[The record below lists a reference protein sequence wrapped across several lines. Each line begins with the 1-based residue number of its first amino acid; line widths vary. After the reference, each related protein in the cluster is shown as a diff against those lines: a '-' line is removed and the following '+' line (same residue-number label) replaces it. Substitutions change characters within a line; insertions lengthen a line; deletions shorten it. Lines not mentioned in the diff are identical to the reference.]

1 MPNEGRRRYRL
12 SYEQRITLLAVGA
25 GLPGVIA
32 AFWLLL
38 AGGHSAKTLWTLG
51 ILIGGAWLA
60 LAFMLRERIV
70 RPLQTIS
77 NMLAALREGDFSLRG
92 RRAGIE
98 DALGLAMLEANLLGE
113 TLKTQRLGALEAT
126 ALLRTVMA
134 EIDVAVFAFDDSGEL
149 RLVNRA
155 GERLLDQPRERLLG
169 KPASAVG
176 LSDLIAAEP
185 GRVHDRAFP
194 GRSGRW
200 EIHRTTFRQDG
211 RVHTLLVLAD
221 VSRTLREEELQAWQ
235 RLVRVLSHEINNS
248 LAPIKSLADS
258 LRKTVDR
265 LPTDR
270 AAAGDLKRGLGII
283 VGRSDALSRFM
294 ASYVKLARLP
304 APRRAALD
312 LGSLVRRVAAL
323 EVRLS
328 VAVSPGPDVVLAGDA
343 DQLEQLLIN
352 LVRNAADAAL
362 ETGGRAEVT
371 WRVANRA
378 VTIDVLDE
386 GPGLTTTANLFVPFF
401 TTKSDGSG
409 IGLVLSRQIAEGHG
423 GVLTLENRGDR
434 RGCVA
439 RLVLPLGSSAGAGAA

>member
-1 MPNEGRRRYRL
+1 MGKRLRL
-12 SYEQRITLLAVGA
+12 SYEQRITLLSFGA
-25 GLPGVIA
+25 GLPGVVA
-32 AFWLLL
+32 AMWLLI
-38 AGGHSAKTLWTLG
+38 AGGHSAKTIWTLG
-51 ILIGGAWLA
+51 LLIGGAWLVLA
-60 LAFMLRERIV
+60 LMLRERIV

-92 RRAGIE
+92 RRAGVE
-98 DALGLAMLEANLLGE
+98 DALGLAMLETNLLGE
-113 TLKTQRLGALEAT
+113 TLKSQRLGALEAT

-134 EIDVAVFAFDDSGEL
+134 EIDVAIFAFDEAGAL

-155 GERLLDQPRERLLG
+155 GERLLDQPRERMLG

-176 LSDLIAAEP
+176 LGDLVVAEA

-211 RVHTLLVLAD
+211 RPHTLLVLAD

-265 LPTDR
+265 AATDR
-270 AAAGDLKRGLGII
+270 SASDDLRKGLSII

-304 APRRAALD
+304 APRRSELN
-312 LGSLVRRVAAL
+312 LGELVRRVAAL
-323 EVRLS
+323 EVRLTVE
-328 VAVSPGPDVVLAGDA
+328 VAPGPDVALPGDA

-352 LVRNAADAAL
+352 LIRNAADAAL
-362 ETGGRAEVT
+362 ETGGGVAVT
-371 WRVANRA
+371 WRVAHRA
-378 VTIDVLDE
+378 VTVDVLDE
-386 GPGLTTTANLFVPFF
+386 GPGLAATANLFVPFF
-401 TTKSDGSG
+401 TTKAEGSG
-409 IGLVLSRQIAEGHG
+409 IGLVLSRQIAEAHG
-423 GVLTLENRGDR
+423 GVLTLENRSDT

-439 RLVLPLGSSAGAGAA
+439 RLVIPLGSSAGAGAA

>member
-1 MPNEGRRRYRL
+1 MPNVRRRL

-25 GLPGVIA
+25 GVPGVVA
-32 AFWLLL
+32 AFWLLF
-38 AGGHSAKTLWTLG
+38 AGGYSAKTLWTLG
-51 ILIGGAWLA
+51 LVIGGAWLA
-60 LAFMLRERIV
+60 LAFMLRERII

-92 RRAGIE
+92 RRAGVD
-98 DALGLAMLEANLLGE
+98 DALGLAMLETNLLGD
-113 TLKTQRLGALEAT
+113 TLKAQRLGALEAT

-134 EIDVAVFAFDDSGEL
+134 EIDVAIFAFDDGGAL

-155 GERLLDQPRERLLG
+155 AERLLDQPRERLLG
-169 KPASAVG
+169 KPAAAVG
-176 LSDLIAAEP
+176 LGDLVAADT

-194 GRSGRW
+194 GRAGRW
-200 EIHRTTFRQDG
+200 EIRHTTFRQDG
-211 RVHTLLVLAD
+211 RAHTLLVIAD

-265 LPTDR
+265 VATDR
-270 AAAGDLKRGLGII
+270 TAADDLRKGLGII
-283 VGRSDALSRFM
+283 VGRSDSLSRFM

-304 APRRAALD
+304 APRRSALD

-323 EVRLS
+323 EVRLP
-328 VAVSPGPDVVLAGDA
+328 VTVTTGPDVVLAGDA

-352 LVRNAADAAL
+352 LIRNAADAAL
-362 ETGGRAEVT
+362 ETGGSVEVT
-371 WRVANRA
+371 WRVAHRA
-378 VTIDVLDE
+378 VVVDVLDE

-401 TTKSDGSG
+401 TTKEDGSG
-409 IGLVLSRQIAEGHG
+409 IGLVLSRQIAEAHG
-423 GVLTLENRGDR
+423 GVLTLENRGDV

-439 RLVLPLGSSAGAGAA
+439 RLVIPLGSSAGAGAA

>member
-1 MPNEGRRRYRL
+1 MPNVSRRRKL
-12 SYEQRITLLAVGA
+12 SYEQRIALLAVGT
-25 GLPGVIA
+25 GVPGVVA
-32 AFWLLL
+32 AFWLLF
-38 AGGHSAKTLWTLG
+38 AGGYSAKALWTLG
-51 ILIGGAWLA
+51 LLIGGTWLA

-92 RRAGIE
+92 RRAGVD
-98 DALGLAMLEANLLGE
+98 DALGLAMLETNLLGD
-113 TLKTQRLGALEAT
+113 TLKAQRLGALEAT
-126 ALLRTVMA
+126 ALLRTVMGT
-134 EIDVAVFAFDDSGEL
+134 IDVAIFAFDDGGAL

-169 KPASAVG
+169 KPAAAVG
-176 LSDLIAAEP
+176 LGDLVAADT
-185 GRVHDRAFP
+185 GRVHDRACP
-194 GRSGRW
+194 GRGGRW
-200 EIHRTTFRQDG
+200 EVRRTTFRQDG
-211 RVHTLLVLAD
+211 RAHTLLVIAD

-265 LPTDR
+265 VHADR
-270 AAAGDLKRGLGII
+270 TAADDLRKGLGII

-312 LGSLVRRVAAL
+312 LGLLVLRVAAL
-323 EVRLS
+323 EVRLT
-328 VAVSPGPDVVLAGDA
+328 VAVTPGPDVVLAGDA

-352 LVRNAADAAL
+352 LIRNAADAAL

-371 WRVANRA
+371 WRVAHGA
-378 VTIDVLDE
+378 VIVDVLDE

-401 TTKSDGSG
+401 TTKADGSG
-409 IGLVLSRQIAEGHG
+409 IGLVLSRQIAEAHG
-423 GVLTLENRGDR
+423 GVLTLENRGDA

-439 RLVLPLGSSAGAGAA
+439 RLVIPVGSSAGAVSA

>member
-1 MPNEGRRRYRL
+1 MGKRFRL
-12 SYEQRITLLAVGA
+12 SYEQRITLLSLGA
-25 GLPGVIA
+25 GLPGVVA
-32 AFWLLL
+32 AMWLLIV
-38 AGGHSAKTLWTLG
+38 GGYSAKTIWTLG
-51 ILIGGAWLA
+51 LLVGGAWLVLA
-60 LAFMLRERIV
+60 LMLRERIV

-92 RRAGIE
+92 RRAGVE
-98 DALGLAMLEANLLGE
+98 DALGLAMLETNLLGE
-113 TLKTQRLGALEAT
+113 TLKSQRLGALEAT

-134 EIDVAVFAFDDSGEL
+134 EIDVAIFAFDEEGAL

-155 GERLLDQPRERLLG
+155 GERLLDQPRERMLG
-169 KPASAVG
+169 KAASAVG
-176 LSDLIAAEP
+176 LGDLVVAEA

-211 RVHTLLVLAD
+211 RPHTLLVLAD

-265 LPTDR
+265 AATDR
-270 AAAGDLKRGLGII
+270 SATDDLRKGLSII

-304 APRRAALD
+304 APRRAELN
-312 LGSLVRRVAAL
+312 LGELVRRVAAL
-323 EVRLS
+323 EVRLT
-328 VAVSPGPDVVLAGDA
+328 VRVTQGPDVVLPGDA

-352 LVRNAADAAL
+352 LIRNAADAAL
-362 ETGGRAEVT
+362 DTAGGVEVT
-371 WRVANRA
+371 WRIAHRA
-378 VTIDVLDE
+378 VTVDVLDE
-386 GPGLTTTANLFVPFF
+386 GPGLAATANLFVPFF
-401 TTKSDGSG
+401 TTKAEGSG
-409 IGLVLSRQIAEGHG
+409 IGLVLSRQIAEAHG
-423 GVLTLENRGDR
+423 GVLTLENRSDT

-439 RLVLPLGSSAGAGAA
+439 RLVIPLGSSAGAGAA

>member
-1 MPNEGRRRYRL
+1 MARRKL

-25 GLPGVIA
+25 GLPGVVA

-38 AGGHSAKTLWTLG
+38 AGGYSGKALWTLG
-51 ILIGGAWLA
+51 LVIGGAWLV
-60 LAFMLRERIV
+60 LAFMLRERII

-92 RRAGIE
+92 RRAGID
-98 DALGLAMLEANLLGE
+98 DALGLAMLETNLLGE
-113 TLKTQRLGALEAT
+113 TLKAQRLGALEAT

-134 EIDVAVFAFDDSGEL
+134 EIDVAIFAFDDGGAL

-169 KPASAVG
+169 KPAAAVG
-176 LSDLIAAEP
+176 LGDLVVADT

-194 GRSGRW
+194 GRAGRW
-200 EIHRTTFRQDG
+200 EVRHTTFRQDG
-211 RVHTLLVLAD
+211 RAHTLLVIAD

-265 LPTDR
+265 VPADPT
-270 AAAGDLKRGLGII
+270 AADDLRKGLGII
-283 VGRSDALSRFM
+283 VGRSDSLSRFM

-304 APRRAALD
+304 APRRSALD

-323 EVRLS
+323 EVRL
-328 VAVSPGPDVVLAGDA
+328 AVTVTPGPDVVLAGDS

-352 LVRNAADAAL
+352 LIRNAADAAL

-371 WRVANRA
+371 WRVAHRA
-378 VTIDVLDE
+378 VVVDVLDE

-401 TTKSDGSG
+401 TTKADGSG
-409 IGLVLSRQIAEGHG
+409 IGLVLSRQIAEAHG
-423 GVLTLENRGDR
+423 GVLTLENRGDV

-439 RLVLPLGSSAGAGAA
+439 RLVLPLGTSAGAGAA

>member
-1 MPNEGRRRYRL
+1 MPNVSRRRKL
-12 SYEQRITLLAVGA
+12 SYEQRIALLAVGT
-25 GLPGVIA
+25 GVPGVVA
-32 AFWLLL
+32 AFWLLF
-38 AGGHSAKTLWTLG
+38 AGGYSAKALWTLG
-51 ILIGGAWLA
+51 LLIGGAWLA

-92 RRAGIE
+92 RRAGVD
-98 DALGLAMLEANLLGE
+98 DALGLAMLETNLLGD
-113 TLKTQRLGALEAT
+113 TLKAQRLGALEAT
-126 ALLRTVMA
+126 ALLRTVMGT
-134 EIDVAVFAFDDSGEL
+134 IDVAIFAFDDGGAL

-169 KPASAVG
+169 KPAAAVG
-176 LSDLIAAEP
+176 LGDLVAADT

-194 GRSGRW
+194 GRGGRW
-200 EIHRTTFRQDG
+200 EVRRTTFRQDG
-211 RVHTLLVLAD
+211 RAHTLLVIAD

-265 LPTDR
+265 VHADR
-270 AAAGDLKRGLGII
+270 TAADDLRKGLGII

-312 LGSLVRRVAAL
+312 LGLLVLRVAAL
-323 EVRLS
+323 EVRLT
-328 VAVSPGPDVVLAGDA
+328 VAVTPGPDVVLAGDA

-352 LVRNAADAAL
+352 LIRNAADAAL

-371 WRVANRA
+371 WRVAHGA
-378 VTIDVLDE
+378 VIVDVLDE

-401 TTKSDGSG
+401 TTKADGSG
-409 IGLVLSRQIAEGHG
+409 IGLVLSRQIAEAHG
-423 GVLTLENRGDR
+423 GVLTLENRGDA

-439 RLVLPLGSSAGAGAA
+439 RLVIPVGSSAGAVSA

>member
-1 MPNEGRRRYRL
+1 MPNERRRRYRL
-12 SYEQRITLLAVGA
+12 TYEQRITLLAVGA
-25 GLPGVIA
+25 GLPGVVA

-51 ILIGGAWLA
+51 ILIGGSWLV

-98 DALGLAMLEANLLGE
+98 DALGLAMLEA
-113 TLKTQRLGALEAT
+113 T

-134 EIDVAVFAFDDSGEL
+134 EIDVAVFAFDDAGEL

-155 GERLLDQPRERLLG
+155 AERLLEQPRERLLG

-176 LSDLIAAEP
+176 LGDLLVAEP

-200 EIHRTTFRQDG
+200 EIHRTSFRQDG
-211 RVHTLLVLAD
+211 RPHTLLVLAD

-265 LPTDR
+265 VPADR
-270 AAAGDLKRGLGII
+270 AAADDLKRGLGII

-304 APRRAALD
+304 APRRVALD

-328 VAVSPGPDVVLAGDA
+328 VVVTPGPDVVVTGDA

-362 ETGGRAEVT
+362 ETGGRAEIT
-371 WRVANRA
+371 WRAANRA

-386 GPGLTTTANLFVPFF
+386 GPGLTTTSNLFVPFF

-434 RGCVA
+434 QGCVA

>member
-1 MPNEGRRRYRL
+1 MTRRKL

-25 GLPGVIA
+25 GLPGVVA
-32 AFWLLL
+32 AFWLLF
-38 AGGHSAKTLWTLG
+38 AGGYSGKTLWTLG
-51 ILIGGAWLA
+51 LVIGGAWLV
-60 LAFMLRERIV
+60 LAFMLRERII

-92 RRAGIE
+92 RRAGID
-98 DALGLAMLEANLLGE
+98 DALGLAMLETNLLGE
-113 TLKTQRLGALEAT
+113 TLKAQRLGALEAT

-134 EIDVAVFAFDDSGEL
+134 EIDVAIFAFDDAGAL

-169 KPASAVG
+169 KPAAAVG
-176 LSDLIAAEP
+176 LGDLVVADT

-194 GRSGRW
+194 GRAGRW
-200 EIHRTTFRQDG
+200 EVRHTTFRQDG
-211 RVHTLLVLAD
+211 RAHTLLVIAD

-265 LPTDR
+265 VPADPT
-270 AAAGDLKRGLGII
+270 AADDLRKGLGII
-283 VGRSDALSRFM
+283 VGRSDSLSRFM

-304 APRRAALD
+304 APRRSALD

-323 EVRLS
+323 EVRLT
-328 VAVSPGPDVVLAGDA
+328 VTVNPGPDVVLAGDA

-352 LVRNAADAAL
+352 LIRNAADAAL

-371 WRVANRA
+371 WRVAHRA
-378 VTIDVLDE
+378 VVVDVLDE

-401 TTKSDGSG
+401 TTKADGSG
-409 IGLVLSRQIAEGHG
+409 IGLVLSRQIAEAHG
-423 GVLTLENRGDR
+423 GVLTLENRGDV

-439 RLVLPLGSSAGAGAA
+439 RLVLPLGTSAGAGAA